1 MDRETGMYYYGARY
15 YDPRISIFVSV
26 DPLAEKYPNYTPYH
40 YVHQNPINMI
50 DPTGMEADWV
60 PGKNGERVTYT
71 EDTKGNVTFENLQ
84 DDLKPLFEEL
94 VKTETGKKE
103 LLSLLDDDD
112 MKVSINV
119 LDEKGYNF
127 DGRYNAEVPINGKFT
142 VLDTNKEKTAITEA
156 LITIYKGWYAED
168 HKKHKDTNAYYNLG
182 SMELYFK
189 DFTENQLNA
198 GTLGHEIMHRY
209 PENNATISPD
219 KTTGERE
226 HIPTQTEIQIYKE
239 MLLNKDNKKR

>member
-1 MDRETGMYYYGARY
+1 MYYYGARY

-119 LDEKGYNF
+119 LDEK
-127 DGRYNAEVPINGKFT
+127 RSEERRVGK
-142 VLDTNKEKTAITEA
+142 EC
-156 LITIYKGWYAED
+156 
-168 HKKHKDTNAYYNLG
+168 
-182 SMELYFK
+182 
-189 DFTENQLNA
+189 
-198 GTLGHEIMHRY
+198 R
-209 PENNATISPD
+209 
-219 KTTGERE
+219 
-226 HIPTQTEIQIYKE
+226 
-239 MLLNKDNKKR
+239 